1 MHGGCH
7 IQTKKHTKES
17 RQIHKVCL
25 VLVVVVV
32 VVGVGVGVGVGVS
45 LRG

>member
-7 IQTKKHTKES
+7 TQTKKHTKES

-25 VLVVVVV
+25 VVVVVVV
-32 VVGVGVGVGVGVS
+32 VVGGGGGGVLGD
-45 LRG
+45 LR